1 MRIKS
6 FYKLERVQQAMR
18 MFKPLTLAIA
28 LSLVL
33 PISLVT
39 PLQSS
44 ALEIPSTFQIAGTG
58 YGHGV
63 GMSQMG
69 ARSKA
74 LAGENAASILNYYYK
89 DVTMEKVDDAKILR
103 VNIGHQLTT
112 ARMLT
117 RTQGANL
124 QIFRGNI
131 GDAQGVQPLATI
143 PAMSSLNFSILG
155 STVIPSIT
163 TGKIVSSI
171 PGNRIFTVRW
181 SGTRY
186 LAGADGVLT
195 LSHATRKSNYRYGQV
210 QIRAVKAG
218 SLGFRLAI
226 TNSVRLADEYLWG
239 VSEMPSFWPMAAL
252 EAQAIASRT
261 FALSKAG
268 VIRKAC
274 DCDLYGE
281 ITDQKFLGYAKE
293 IEKKW
298 GVFWKAAVT
307 NTAGLVLTQSGLPI
321 TAWFGSS
328 SGGIT
333 ETALNAWG
341 SERAFTQSVEDLAS
355 LDPTLNPNFYKWERS
370 ITQSITAAAFLLP
383 DVINLEILS
392 RNPSGTVGMIRAT
405 ASNGRQV
412 SIRGETF
419 RSRAKIPSAY
429 FDLVGMQNTVEPTP
443 SPSS

>member
-1 MRIKS
+1 
-6 FYKLERVQQAMR
+6 
-18 MFKPLTLAIA
+18 MFKLLTFSLPFA
-28 LSLVL
+28 LS
-33 PISLVT
+33 ISLVA
-39 PLQSS
+39 PIQSH
-44 ALEIPSTFQIAGTG
+44 ALVIPSSFQVTGAG

-74 LAGENAASILNYYYK
+74 LAGESAASILNYYYK
-89 DVTMEKVDDAKILR
+89 DVVLEPVDDTRILR
-103 VNIGHQLTT
+103 VNIGNLLTS

-117 RTQGANL
+117 RTQGASM
-124 QIFRGNI
+124 QIFSGDI
-131 GDAQGVQPLATI
+131 GDAQGLQPLATI

-163 TGKIVSSI
+163 TGKNISSI
-171 PGNRIFTVRW
+171 SGNRLFTVRW
-181 SGTRY
+181 TGTRY
-186 LAGADGVLT
+186 LAGVDGILT
-195 LSHATRKSNYRYGQV
+195 LSHANRKSNYRYGQV
-210 QIRAVKAG
+210 QVRAVKAG

-239 VSEMPSFWPMAAL
+239 VSEMPSFWPTAAL

-268 VIRKAC
+268 IIRTAC
-274 DCDLYGE
+274 DCDLFGE
-281 ITDQKFLGYAKE
+281 INDQKFLGYAKE
-293 IEKKW
+293 IERKW

-307 NTAGLVLTQSGLPI
+307 NTAGLVLTQSGKPI

-333 ETALNAWG
+333 ETAVSAWG
-341 SERAFTQSVEDLAS
+341 SERAFTHSVEDLGS
-355 LDPTLNPNFYKWERS
+355 LDPILNPNFYKWERT
-370 ITQSITAAAFLLP
+370 ITQSITAAAFFLP
-383 DVINLEILS
+383 DVVNLEILN

-405 ASNGRQV
+405 SSNGRQI

-419 RSRAKIPSAY
+419 RSRTKIPSAY
-429 FDLVGMQNTVEPTP
+429 FNLVGVQNTVEPAP
-443 SPSS
+443 SPTP

>member
-1 MRIKS
+1 
-6 FYKLERVQQAMR
+6 

-44 ALEIPSTFQIAGTG
+44 ALEIPSTFQITGNG

-124 QIFRGNI
+124 QIFRGDI

-268 VIRKAC
+268 TIRSAC

-281 ITDQKFLGYAKE
+281 ISDQKFLGYAKE

-341 SERAFTQSVEDLAS
+341 SERAFTHSVEDLAS
-355 LDPTLNPNFYKWERS
+355 LDPTLNPNFYKWDRS
-370 ITQSITAAAFLLP
+370 ITHSITAAAFLLP

-405 ASNGRQV
+405 ASNGKQV

-429 FDLVGMQNTVEPTP
+429 FDLVGVQNTVEPTP

>member
-1 MRIKS
+1 
-6 FYKLERVQQAMR
+6 
-18 MFKPLTLAIA
+18 MFKLLTFSLPFA
-28 LSLVL
+28 LS
-33 PISLVT
+33 ISLVAPIQT
-39 PLQSS
+39 N
-44 ALEIPSTFQIAGTG
+44 ALVIPSSFQVTGAG

-74 LAGENAASILNYYYK
+74 LAGESAASILNYYYK
-89 DVTMEKVDDAKILR
+89 DVVLEPVDDTKILR
-103 VNIGHQLTT
+103 VNIGNLLTS

-117 RTQGANL
+117 RTQGASM
-124 QIFRGNI
+124 QIFSGDI
-131 GDAQGVQPLATI
+131 GDAQGLQPLATI

-163 TGKIVSSI
+163 NGKNISSI
-171 PGNRIFTVRW
+171 SGNRLFTVRW
-181 SGTRY
+181 TGTRY
-186 LAGADGVLT
+186 LAGVDGILT
-195 LSHATRKSNYRYGQV
+195 LSHANRKSNYRYGQV
-210 QIRAVKAG
+210 QVRAVKAG

-239 VSEMPSFWPMAAL
+239 VSEMPSFWPTAAL

-268 VIRKAC
+268 IIRTAC
-274 DCDLYGE
+274 DCDLFGE
-281 ITDQKFLGYAKE
+281 INDQKFLGYAKE
-293 IEKKW
+293 IERKW

-307 NTAGLVLTQSGLPI
+307 NTAGLVLTQSGVPI

-333 ETALNAWG
+333 ETAVNAWG
-341 SERAFTQSVEDLAS
+341 SERGFTHSVEDLGS
-355 LDPTLNPNFYKWERS
+355 LDPTLNPNFYKWERT

-383 DVINLEILS
+383 DVVNLEILN

-405 ASNGRQV
+405 SSNGRQI

-419 RSRAKIPSAY
+419 RSRTKIPSAY
-429 FDLVGMQNTVEPTP
+429 FNLVGVQNTVEPAP
-443 SPSS
+443 SPSP